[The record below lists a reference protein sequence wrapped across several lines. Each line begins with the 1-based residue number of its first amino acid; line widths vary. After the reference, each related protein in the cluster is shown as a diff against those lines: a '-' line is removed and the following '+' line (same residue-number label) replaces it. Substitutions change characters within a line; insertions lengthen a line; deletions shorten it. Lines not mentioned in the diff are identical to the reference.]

1 MDYEQLNYEIRF
13 NDSTVLRVVKT
24 PGHSKGSVTLF
35 NAKWAFTGDTLFA
48 TSIGR
53 TDLEGG
59 NLGELR
65 NSIRILLGTLESSC
79 AVLPGHGEI
88 GTVKSGRKYWE
99 RY

>member
-1 MDYEQLNYEIRF
+1 MDYERLNYEIRF
-13 NDSTVLRVVKT
+13 NGSTVLRVVKT

-35 NAKWAFTGDTLFA
+35 NTKWVFTGDTLFA

-59 NLGELR
+59 NLNDLR
-65 NSIRILLGTLESSC
+65 NSIAILLGTLESNC
-79 AVLPGHGEI
+79 TVLPGHGEI
-88 GTVKSGRKYWE
+88 GTLKNGRKYWE